1 MIPLDPLRRPLPCSL
16 QDNVATIRLTQPS
29 VAHRIESFDVVAL
42 SEVFDRIESDSIA
55 TRAPVSEAMTSKRI
69 RALSMKAPAAI
80 FQTIGSEM
88 AVLVF
93 RVEWAQAKRPSGTKT

>member
-55 TRAPVSEAMTSKRI
+55 TRAMTSR
-69 RALSMKAPAAI
+69 
-80 FQTIGSEM
+80 GSARFHE
-88 AVLVF
+88 
-93 RVEWAQAKRPSGTKT
+93 KRPPRFSRR

>member
-55 TRAPVSEAMTSKRI
+55 TRAMTLKRI
-69 RALSMKAPAAI
+69 RALSMKSARRDFPDDRSWFGNGSTGFSERNGRRQSDRAA
-80 FQTIGSEM
+80 
-88 AVLVF
+88 
-93 RVEWAQAKRPSGTKT
+93 

>member
-69 RALSMKAPAAI
+69 RALSMKSARRDFPDDRSW
-80 FQTIGSEM
+80 FGNGSTG
-88 AVLVF
+88 F
-93 RVEWAQAKRPSGTKT
+93 PS